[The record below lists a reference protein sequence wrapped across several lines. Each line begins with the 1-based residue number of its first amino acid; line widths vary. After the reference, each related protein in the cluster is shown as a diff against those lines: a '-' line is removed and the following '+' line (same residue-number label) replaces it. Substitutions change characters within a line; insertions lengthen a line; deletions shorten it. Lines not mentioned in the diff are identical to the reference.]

1 MIVLKKRLIFCNNTP
16 SHVLSFHHLISYFL
30 IDVISVTPSDTILPI
45 QLQKYLTSKYER
57 IYMLPSLHC
66 KKQLKK
72 NVAYREN
79 PLCLISGWES

>member
-1 MIVLKKRLIFCNNTP
+1 MQEMILFLKACVKKVELCGKMLNK
-16 SHVLSFHHLISYFL
+16 YFL

-45 QLQKYLTSKYER
+45 ELQKYSTSKYER